1 MNTIRELMNM
11 FLEGDFQEISL
22 YDIKTD
28 ETLFEGMHCDMPEKF
43 DDWSVW
49 SIDNLTD
56 NSILVINVDSA
67 SEE

>member
-22 YDIKTD
+22 YDVKTN
-28 ETLFEGMHCDMPEKF
+28 ETLFEGMYCDMPEKY
-43 DDWSVW
+43 DDWNIC

-56 NSILVINVDSA
+56 KGIFTINVDS
-67 SEE
+67 SNEE